1 MTTTTYPILD
11 AAAVAATFSRE
22 NTSESGVLAWVPVG
36 RVYDNPFQVRLAYDD
51 AHIERL
57 VDSIWS
63 LRDELPETNGLQ
75 QPPVARV
82 MQYGP
87 DGDATAVERSAYADP
102 AALRR
107 RLTENGITVELHFGH
122 NRLRAWR
129 QLRTR
134 DTDAYAAF
142 PVFLAYADDQAMW
155 RHAVT
160 ENAQRKDISPI
171 EEAAALKLAIERFGM
186 TLEAAGAPFGFA
198 KSTVSNKIRL
208 MGLPE
213 TLRQEIQAGRLTER
227 HGRALLRLAPA
238 PHLWEE
244 FDLDDLLDTSVVQLE
259 RMVAKLIA
267 NQRPLAPQPHTGYA
281 RFEERWNGTVD
292 QRTDQY
298 DPEPW
303 PYDWTPAQADSR
315 IHGACI
321 GCTYRVTFAGE
332 AGARCTE
339 PDAMCRPKKHE
350 AWRREQAAAQA
361 AALEDTRLRSVHAG
375 AVAAVTTDQVAAPP
389 STPVKAPDE
398 NVRESEICWFDQKYG
413 YSTPAALVDKGL
425 CSAERCECFVLAFNS
440 RAGKEHLRP
449 DPEHAP
455 NMCYGC
461 TSKHRLDRRRK
472 ELEVG
477 DLTEHRKRVKAEQE
491 EAERLLSEAFAD
503 YRADEIWHNRVVV
516 VAIAKGN
523 IDVERRYDI
532 NDSYDLATIQEKI
545 FKGIA
550 WSACRQWNGSS
561 TAIWNVEK
569 VRTWL
574 HDVAT
579 AAGRIAPQIG
589 MVEDEPAVQP

>member
-57 VDSIWS
+57 ADSIWS

-259 RMVAKLIA
+259 RMVAELIA
-267 NQRPLAPQPHTGYA
+267 KQSPLAPQPHTGYA
-281 RFEERWNGTVD
+281 RLEKRWDGTVD

-339 PDAMCRPKKHE
+339 PDKTCRIQKSQ
-350 AWRREQAAAQA
+350 AWKREQEAAQA
-361 AALEDTRLRSVHAG
+361 AALESARLRSIHA
-375 AVAAVTTDQVAAPP
+375 ADVAAVTTDQVAAPP
-389 STPVKAPDE
+389 PPPVKAPDE
-398 NVRESEICWFDQKYG
+398 NVRESEIYWFDQKYS

-477 DLTEHRKRVKAEQE
+477 DLNEHRKRVKAEQE
-491 EAERLLSEAFAD
+491 EAERLVREAFAT
-503 YRADEIWHNRVVV
+503 YGADELWHNRTIVTGMALGRSQISFASDRIAGKSVQDLQAGIFR
-516 VAIAKGN
+516 AIAFAESKTYASGKE
-523 IDVERRYDI
+523 I
-532 NDSYDLATIQEKI
+532 
-545 FKGIA
+545 
-550 WSACRQWNGSS
+550 WSLDRLQ
-561 TAIWNVEK
+561 
-569 VRTWL
+569 TWL
-574 HDVAT
+574 EQLAMD
-579 AAGRIAPQIG
+579 AGRIAPRIG
-589 MVEDEPAVQP
+589 MIDDQPAVQP